1 MHVHE
6 REKALTALTAELSPY
21 EWRTLHATTSSR
33 TFQFDVIGNLPV
45 ELVAQVFSHLDVAAP
60 YRLQSVSRRW
70 NHTLQSLHVIK
81 ASLDSWYQGTV
92 NFQDAD
98 HALCQKK
105 ARKIHAFRSGKPR
118 KVYKIKPED
127 SIDDIYLAGNSLI
140 WQSLTFTPENRSRNV
155 CVLDLATWDLRF
167 LGGEGRERIED
178 VFVSNE
184 IVALTT
190 WANICYVHE
199 LHGKRGCKKFRVPN
213 NNYFASV
220 ACRERTVACYHIDSG
235 FASVYIWE
243 YDSQRGRSFDIKFEP
258 GNMFWGTDVVENES
272 LGIAPIIQPAT
283 QTIILFANAAR
294 NNDVPFHQ
302 QFFAFG
308 RYTYSGECLSTHH
321 ANLHGV
327 TSLSYFSRDPNTFVP
342 VDDKQNILSI
352 VMRDTNG
359 KSSFLVRFNEEEMDM
374 SVWEGSRLYEHPEYS
389 DTNGAMAW
397 WKDTCYA
404 AFWDGDVEGEMRDTI
419 ALMDR
424 KADKH
429 DMNAV
434 EDASNGRAYK
444 PIVSESTDD
453 ESLDLDINAPVV
465 MNENYVIRNA
475 GNRFYILCFDDDDE
489 GRKPQESGSFFDQGE
504 LEVLKGLDTWFDQ
517 PHYKGWL
524 QSRPYARV
532 KEIWGP
538 ELERRRQELSLRSES
553 D

>member
-1 MHVHE
+1 MP
-6 REKALTALTAELSPY
+6 ELSPY

-60 YRLQSVSRRW
+60 YRLQ
-70 NHTLQSLHVIK
+70 TSLN
-81 ASLDSWYQGTV
+81 SWYQGTV

-105 ARKIHAFRSGKPR
+105 ARKINAFRTGKPR
-118 KVYKIKPED
+118 KVYKITPKD

-140 WQSLTFTPENRSRNV
+140 WQSLT
-155 CVLDLATWDLRF
+155 
-167 LGGEGRERIED
+167 
-178 VFVSNE
+178 
-184 IVALTT
+184 
-190 WANICYVHE
+190 
-199 LHGKRGCKKFRVPN
+199 
-213 NNYFASV
+213 
-220 ACRERTVACYHIDSG
+220 
-235 FASVYIWE
+235 
-243 YDSQRGRSFDIKFEP
+243 
-258 GNMFWGTDVVENES
+258 ENES

-359 KSSFLVRFNEEEMDM
+359 KSSFLVRFNEEEMEM
-374 SVWEGSRLYEHPEYS
+374 SVWEGSRLYEHPEFT

-419 ALMDR
+419 ALMDGN
-424 KADKH
+424 ADKH

-434 EDASNGRAYK
+434 EGASAGKTYK
-444 PIVSESTDD
+444 LIVSELVDE

-465 MNENYVIRNA
+465 MNEDYVIRNA

-489 GRKPQESGSFFDQGE
+489 GKKPQENGSFFDLGE
-504 LEVLKGLDTWFDQ
+504 LEVSKGMDTWFDQ

-538 ELERRRQELSLRSES
+538 ELERRRQELSLSSES

>member
-6 REKALTALTAELSPY
+6 REQALKALTAELSPY

-70 NHTLQSLHVIK
+70 KHTLQSLHVIK
-81 ASLDSWYQGTV
+81 ASLNSWYQGTV

-105 ARKIHAFRSGKPR
+105 ARKIHAFRTGKPR
-118 KVYKIKPED
+118 KVYKITPKD

-140 WQSLTFTPENRSRNV
+140 WQSLTFTPENQSRNV

-167 LGGEGRERIED
+167 LGGEGRERIID
-178 VFVSNE
+178 VFVSSE

-199 LHGKRGCKKFRVPN
+199 LH
-213 NNYFASV
+213 
-220 ACRERTVACYHIDSG
+220 
-235 FASVYIWE
+235 
-243 YDSQRGRSFDIKFEP
+243 
-258 GNMFWGTDVVENES
+258 
-272 LGIAPIIQPAT
+272 
-283 QTIILFANAAR
+283 
-294 NNDVPFHQ
+294 
-302 QFFAFG
+302 
-308 RYTYSGECLSTHH
+308 
-321 ANLHGV
+321 
-327 TSLSYFSRDPNTFVP
+327 
-342 VDDKQNILSI
+342 VDDKQSISSI

-374 SVWEGSRLYEHPEYS
+374 SVWEGSRLYEHPEF
-389 DTNGAMAW
+389 DNTNGTMAW

-404 AFWDGDVEGEMRDTI
+404 TFWDGDVEGEMRDTI
-419 ALMDR
+419 ALMDGN
-424 KADKH
+424 ADKH

-434 EDASNGRAYK
+434 EGASNGRTYK
-444 PIVSESTDD
+444 PIVSESTDN
-453 ESLDLDINAPVV
+453 ESVHDRDDINAPVV
-465 MNENYVIRNA
+465 LNENYVVRNA
-475 GNRFYILCFDDDDE
+475 GDRLYILCFDDDDQ
-489 GRKPQESGSFFDQGE
+489 GKKPQESGSFFDVGE
-504 LEVLKGLDTWFDQ
+504 LEVLKGMDTWFDQ